1 MDGIS
6 ANQSMGSLTPTP
18 NPGAPGKAP
27 PAKIAELEDS
37 SVGVH
42 QKVLGLDVTVTHT
55 LGVDVGQ
62 APEELVHVYL
72 G

>member
-1 MDGIS
+1 MPFEPPS
-6 ANQSMGSLTPTP
+6 TPRS
-18 NPGAPGKAP
+18 GP

-42 QKVLGLDVTVTHT
+42 QQVLGLDVTVTYT

-72 G
+72 GQAEDS